1 MYFWSFYRV
10 GCIVW

>member
-1 MYFWSFYRV
+1 MTLMFV